1 MFFIHQWS
9 LKVIRISRLAMAAVA
24 ALSLISNATA
34 HARLLTTSPA
44 ADAAVTSPSELTL
57 VFSET
62 LSADFSGV
70 ELAMLTMPG
79 MTMDQPM
86 VIEGIAV
93 AVGTDGKTLVATP
106 AEPLGAGR
114 YKLNWH
120 VVTTDTH
127 RIEGVLEFE
136 VK

>member
-1 MFFIHQWS
+1 MS
-9 LKVIRISRLAMAAVA
+9 RISRFGLAVTAAMSLVFNA
-24 ALSLISNATA
+24 AA
-34 HARLLTTSPA
+34 HARLLTADPA
-44 ADAAVTSPSELTL
+44 DKAVVTAPKELTL
-57 VFSET
+57 AFSET
-62 LSADFSGV
+62 ITADFSGV

-86 VIEGIAV
+86 MIDDVAV
-93 AVGTDGKTLVATP
+93 AVAADGKTLVATP
-106 AEPLGAGR
+106 ADTLGAGR